1 MQYIIITLL
10 AMIIS
15 ALLVFLLANRLN
27 MHIKIK
33 PLILCLCC
41 ALLINIV
48 LPRIIIGFVGVMETV
63 GILAI
68 FIIIFAYSITY
79 YNDKF
84 SKQNDPSNALTQT
97 SLAVQACTGQQGI
110 NCLAKREETLKF
122 IYQEKES
129 ESFEEGLP
137 WEKPEII
144 IADALGLS
152 ATETIAEVN
161 AVEKMYNVSVPEE
174 QNKSTVLEDGDG
186 VITQNHN
193 HFDSMDANVSFNEKL
208 SSSIA
213 TIEIDKIEDAFELAI
228 QEQVAVSEDNYE
240 IMINYNIQNDT
251 KELDLINKFEQ
262 IDDQVLEL
270 DVKNHEPQLPIN
282 SCGSTSNDLDSLL
295 DLAFVYKEQR
305 NFSQALSVFRQALIL
320 YPSSEVAP
328 FLVMEIGAILKN
340 NGQYNEA
347 ISVFCEGKR
356 LFGVQK
362 DNVFELEFVKTI
374 AYLRIVKNILL
385 QHHLNFIPFN
395 NIPEYILKEIDGE
408 FREWQ
413 NSL

>member
-15 ALLVFLLANRLN
+15 ALLIFLLANRLN
-27 MHIKIK
+27 MHLKIK

-48 LPRIIIGFVGVMETV
+48 LPRIIIGFAGVIETL

-84 SKQNDPSNALTQT
+84 TKQNTPSNALTQAP
-97 SLAVQACTGQQGI
+97 LAVQACTGPQGI
-110 NCLAKREETLKF
+110 DCLAKREETPKF
-122 IYQEKES
+122 IYPEKES

-144 IADALGLS
+144 IASAVGLS
-152 ATETIAEVN
+152 AAKTIVEDNV
-161 AVEKMYNVSVPEE
+161 VEKIYNVSVPEE
-174 QNKSTVLEDGDG
+174 QKKNTVLEDDDG
-186 VITQNHN
+186 VITPNHN
-193 HFDSMDANVSFNEKL
+193 HIDSMDANVTFNEKL

-213 TIEIDKIEDAFELAI
+213 AIEIGKMEDTFEVVI
-228 QEQVAVSEDNYE
+228 QEQVAVSEDNNE
-240 IMINYNIQNDT
+240 IMINYNIQNEIEEIDV
-251 KELDLINKFEQ
+251 INKIDQ
-262 IDDQVLEL
+262 IDQVLEL

-282 SCGSTSNDLDSLL
+282 NCISTSNDLDSLL

-305 NFSQALSVFRQALIL
+305 NFSQALNVFRQALIL
-320 YPSSEVAP
+320 YPSSEAAP

-340 NGQYNEA
+340 NGQYDEA

-356 LFGVQK
+356 LLGVQK

-385 QHHLNFIPFN
+385 QHHLKFIPFN
-395 NIPEYILKEIDGE
+395 NIPEHILKEIDDE
-408 FREWQ
+408 FREWR
-413 NSL
+413 NPM